1 MGFRRAKD
9 KVTPGSVA
17 PDFALPSQSGDMVSL
32 RDFLGKRPV
41 VLFFYPKDNT
51 LGCTKEVCAFRD
63 SFEELTNLDAEV
75 IGISSDSVDSHKGFA
90 EKHNLPFTLLSDEGG
105 MVRKLYG
112 VSKTL
117 GIFAGRVTYVI
128 DREGVVRSIFS
139 SQVAVEKHV
148 EEALKSLRSIST

>member
-41 VLFFYPKDNT
+41 VLFFYPKDNA

-63 SFEELTNLDAEV
+63 SFEELRNLDAEV
-75 IGISSDSVDSHKGFA
+75 IGISSDSIDSHTDFA
-90 EKHNLPFTLLSDEGG
+90 EKHKLPFTLLSDKGG
-105 MVRKLYG
+105 KVRGHYG
-112 VSKTL
+112 VPN
-117 GIFAGRVTYVI
+117 
-128 DREGVVRSIFS
+128 
-139 SQVAVEKHV
+139 
-148 EEALKSLRSIST
+148 